1 MQPYDSSRDAQRM
14 RRWFLRLF
22 GVWLM
27 AGLIGWAAQCPQRA
41 WAVDPTTAD
50 TPQDVTVERTSER
63 LHFKVPADWPI
74 EKRGGVTAPIPIE
87 EYLARKFKALEG
99 SVQSME
105 QRVNGLDLRL
115 RVVEEEKKK
124 QTSGLKPTE
133 PARP

>member
-1 MQPYDSSRDAQRM
+1 M

-27 AGLIGWAAQCPQRA
+27 AGLIGWVAQRPQMA
-41 WAVDPTTAD
+41 WAADPTAED
-50 TPQDVTVERTSER
+50 APQDVTVDKTSER

-115 RVVEEEKKK
+115 RVLEEEKKTK
-124 QTSGLKPTE
+124 GAGLRSAETGSK
-133 PARP
+133 

>member
-1 MQPYDSSRDAQRM
+1 MQHYDSSQDTQRM
-14 RRWFLRLF
+14 RRWFLRLL

-27 AGLIGWAAQCPQRA
+27 VGLIRWAAQRPQKA
-41 WAVDPTTAD
+41 WAADPTAED
-50 TPQDVTVERTSER
+50 TPQDVTVDKTSER

-105 QRVNGLDLRL
+105 RRVNGLDLRL

-124 QTSGLKPTE
+124 QTSGLKSTE

>member
-1 MQPYDSSRDAQRM
+1 MPPYESSQDTPHM
-14 RRWFLRLF
+14 RRWVLRLF
-22 GVWLM
+22 RVWLPV
-27 AGLIGWAAQCPQRA
+27 GLIGSAAQCPQRV
-41 WAVDPTTAD
+41 WAADRTTEDA
-50 TPQDVTVERTSER
+50 PQDVTVDKTSER